1 MGDST
6 NNKSCAKEGFTLT
19 MIVSKSSN
27 CIQKCNTVYTVVC
40 CFVLLGGCSSSF
52 LRCSTT
58 DATPFRTAFYVIGE
72 EYWPALSLIVS
83 SEREEVVWLLA
94 VPLAF
99 TKSPP
104 CCLPRLLDPSPKL
117 LVCFQRAYIVSFRP
131 MQQQHLISLDLSR
144 YVLARVEHYFG
155 PFHKLFSMLKLMPER
170 FKRVNHACVEW
181 KKSCIDD
188 GRIQQLPQVSF
199 LAYFCIPIFM
209 FVLFVSFIFLFQR

>member
-1 MGDST
+1 
-6 NNKSCAKEGFTLT
+6 
-19 MIVSKSSN
+19 
-27 CIQKCNTVYTVVC
+27 VYRVVC
-40 CFVLLGGCSSSF
+40 CFLLLDAVAF

-83 SEREEVVWLLA
+83 SERVEVVWLLT
-94 VPLAF
+94 VRRVF

-131 MQQQHLISLDLSR
+131 IQQQHLISLDLSR
-144 YVLARVEHYFG
+144 YVLARVEHFG

-181 KKSCIDD
+181 KKSCIDH
-188 GRIQQLPQVSF
+188 GRIPQLPQVSF

-209 FVLFVSFIFLFQR
+209 FVLFVSSIFLFQHDYLSHDTFVPTTILDIPIGFPSQQ